1 MHKMREKQQGMT
13 LIGVVILVAVLGFYA
28 FGIIQLV
35 PVYLENM
42 KVVQVMNQVKSDLD
56 GQNATIR
63 DIKRALEKRVDV
75 EDLRT
80 FDWKENFII
89 TRSSEGYS
97 ITTDYERQKVF
108 VANVS
113 LLAEFTHEVQ
123 ITR

>member
-108 VANVS
+108 FANVS